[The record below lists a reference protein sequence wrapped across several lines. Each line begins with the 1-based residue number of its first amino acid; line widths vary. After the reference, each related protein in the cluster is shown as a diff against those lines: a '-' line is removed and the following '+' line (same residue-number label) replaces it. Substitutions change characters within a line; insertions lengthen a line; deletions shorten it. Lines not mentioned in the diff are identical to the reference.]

1 MRRYRYSYG
10 PSSYSFGPGG
20 ISPAIKA
27 LIWIN
32 IGVFVVTNLASPE
45 PGQLPWLFIY
55 FGLTPEAVFERFW
68 LWQPFTY
75 MFLHGGLGHILF
87 NMLALW
93 MFGVQLERRWGTRF
107 FLRYYFLT
115 GVGAGVSTL
124 IASLPFMFGSSL
136 YGVPTIGAS
145 GAIYGVLLAFALYYP
160 KVPILLFF
168 LFPVP
173 ARYFV
178 MIIGGIAFYNSMITT
193 GSGIAHTA
201 HLGGMLFGYLYLTR
215 GRVGLGWG
223 RVGLKAELK
232 YRYLKWRMNR
242 LRRKFEV
249 HSGGRKSDWDRRIH

>member
-32 IGVFVVTNLASPE
+32 IGVFVLTNVAG
-45 PGQLPWLFIY
+45 PGPVFIY
-55 FGLTPEAVFERFW
+55 FGLTPEAVFERLW
-68 LWQPFTY
+68 IWQPFTY

-115 GVGAGVSTL
+115 GVGAGVCTL
-124 IASLPFMFGSSL
+124 IASLPFMFGSSM

-145 GAIYGVLLAFALYYP
+145 GAIYGVLLAFALFYP
-160 KVPILLFF
+160 NVPILLFF

-223 RVGLKAELK
+223 RVGVKAELK
-232 YRYLKWRMNR
+232 YRYLRWRMNR

-249 HSGGRKSDWDRRIH
+249 HSGGRGSDWDQRIH

>member
-32 IGVFVVTNLASPE
+32 IAAFVLTEFVPPLRPLIGVFGLSPAD
-45 PGQLPWLFIY
+45 F
-55 FGLTPEAVFERFW
+55 FGKLRI
-68 LWQPFTY
+68 WQPFTY
-75 MFLHGGLGHILF
+75 MFLHGGFGHILF

-107 FLRYYFLT
+107 FLRYYFIT
-115 GVGAGVSTL
+115 GVGAGISTL
-124 IASLPFMFGSSL
+124 IASLLPFLFGNSL
-136 YGVPTIGAS
+136 YGSLTIGAS
-145 GAIYGVLLAFALYYP
+145 GAVYGVLLAFALYYP
-160 KVPILLFF
+160 YVPILFF
-168 LFPVP
+168 LLFPIP

-178 MIIGGIAFYNSMITT
+178 MIIGGIAFLMSVSAT
-193 GSGIAHTA
+193 GGGIAHTA

-249 HSGGRKSDWDRRIH
+249 HSGGRGSDWDRRIH